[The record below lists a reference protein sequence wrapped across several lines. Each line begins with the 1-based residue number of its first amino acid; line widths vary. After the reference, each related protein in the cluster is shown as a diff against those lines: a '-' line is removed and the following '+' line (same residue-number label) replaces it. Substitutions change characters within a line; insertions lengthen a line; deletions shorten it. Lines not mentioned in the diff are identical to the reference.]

1 MRYLALTSL
10 ALAALPLAAC
20 NGTDDQPADTGE
32 QDIVADTSASGVNDG
47 EPDLTPAPLTPE
59 AQRGEEGARN
69 VLLSF
74 VRAIE
79 LKEFDQAW
87 SLMLPELRENLSQDK
102 FAQTF
107 AGLGTITV
115 SAPSG
120 TIEGAAGTSYY
131 TVPTTIEGSNG
142 QRLAGEIVLS
152 RINDVPGATEEQ
164 LQWRVRRFSVSS
176 Q

>member
-1 MRYLALTSL
+1 M
-10 ALAALPLAAC
+10 LAAC
-20 NGTDDQPADTGE
+20 GSPDDQAAASEDAEADGY
-32 QDIVADTSASGVNDG
+32 NDG
-47 EPDLTPAPLTPE
+47 APDLTPDRLTPE
-59 AQRGEEGARN
+59 AERGERGARN

-74 VRAIE
+74 VRGIE

-87 SLMLPELRENLSQDK
+87 SLMLPELRENLSREQ

-115 SAPSG
+115 SAPAG

-131 TVPTTIEGSNG
+131 AVPTEITGSNG

-152 RINDVPGATEEQ
+152 RVNDVPGATEEQ